1 MSRERELLQRVL
13 DGDANRHW
21 TISSRLYKKI
31 EEVLAQPEQDNI
43 QYLLDQVAR
52 LTAENAMLKEKWS
65 TPKPEQEQQP
75 EAWII
80 VNKATGYRTQVSDLT
95 PFLYHREI
103 FEVIPLYTAPPVK
116 SEQEPV
122 GIVRTIGGYP
132 DNSEHVV
139 DWVRPYKY
147 LKDGDKLYL
156 APKREPLSE
165 SEIASIWGDSDYDV
179 TVVKRIEKAHG
190 IGGVE

>member
-1 MSRERELLQRVL
+1 MSKEIKYT
-13 DGDANRHW
+13 DAVPNSIVTR
-21 TISSRLYKKI
+21 YK
-31 EEVLAQPEQDNI
+31 EDNI

-80 VNKATGYRTQVSDLT
+80 VNKETGYRTQVSDLT

-116 SEQEPV
+116 P
-122 GIVRTIGGYP
+122 
-132 DNSEHVV
+132 
-139 DWVRPYKY
+139 
-147 LKDGDKLYL
+147 
-156 APKREPLSE
+156 EPLSDGAICQILLKKE
-165 SEIASIWGDSDYDV
+165 WKGFVELVRI
-179 TVVKRIEKAHG
+179 IEKAHG
-190 IGGVE
+190 IGGGE